1 MDGVGPVNR
10 GLLFGGAERHA
21 LLPATPL
28 ACLELLTEV
37 PVQPAGKRAVV
48 VGRGDTVG
56 RPLAALLISRH
67 ATVTV
72 CHTRTNDLAAV
83 VREADLVF
91 AAAGRPGVITGD
103 MVRPGATVIDAGI
116 TEVDGALTGDVD
128 WDTVAAVA
136 GAVTPVPGGVGSVTT
151 SIIMNNVLRARS
163 AAAGEWR
170 PLMNDAPH
178 AERLLQLPVTAFLDR
193 TASASATPGGGSVAA
208 VTGALASA
216 LVAMVARLTDHKKGY
231 EQAWELGRRGGPARG
246 PAHHRTA
253 GRCAGRRTQ
262 LRGIHGRV
270 ALAEAFAGGA
280 AGAQRR
286 PGGGHPPRHRR
297 AAGHRRRV
305 CRGTHRC
312 RRVGASSQPPRGVG
326 HRRRGAPG
334 RGRGGRCAA
343 DGRDQPRLGPDGHVF

>member
-1 MDGVGPVNR
+1 MSARIIEGGPVAARIRADIQVRLAVADEPPLLQVLLAGDDPGSRWYAQAKVKLGARLGIAVRVQRFPDAVSTPILLAAIADWNNDPAIHGILTELPLPSAVDKARVLAAIDPHKDVDGVGPVNR

-28 ACLELLTEV
+28 ACLALLTEV

-91 AAAGRPGVITGD
+91 AAAGRPGVITGA

-163 AAAGEWR
+163 
-170 PLMNDAPH
+170 
-178 AERLLQLPVTAFLDR
+178 LQQ
-193 TASASATPGGGSVAA
+193 ASG
-208 VTGALASA
+208 
-216 LVAMVARLTDHKKGY
+216 D
-231 EQAWELGRRGGPARG
+231 
-246 PAHHRTA
+246 
-253 GRCAGRRTQ
+253 
-262 LRGIHGRV
+262 
-270 ALAEAFAGGA
+270 
-280 AGAQRR
+280 
-286 PGGGHPPRHRR
+286 
-297 AAGHRRRV
+297 
-305 CRGTHRC
+305 
-312 RRVGASSQPPRGVG
+312 SS
-326 HRRRGAPG
+326 
-334 RGRGGRCAA
+334 
-343 DGRDQPRLGPDGHVF
+343 